1 MATPGKAKSSNK
13 TTQTD
18 EPISVYLKKLESDVV
33 REETKQLIDL
43 MQTVTGE
50 APKMWGPSIVGF
62 GTHHYKYDSGR
73 EGDTCAVGF
82 AARKGKF
89 ALYVAIPED
98 DREKQL
104 AALGKA
110 TSEGGCIWV
119 KHLTDVNL
127 AVLKRLVKAAH
138 KSRKNV

>member
-1 MATPGKAKSSNK
+1 MATPGRSKSSNK

-18 EPISVYLKKLESDVV
+18 EPIAVYLNKLGSDKV
-33 REETKQLIDL
+33 REETKQLIEL
-43 MQTVTGE
+43 MQAATGE

-62 GTHHYKYDSGR
+62 GTHHYKHDSGR
-73 EGDTCAVGF
+73 EGDICAVGF

-89 ALYVAIPED
+89 ALYLEVAES
-98 DREKQL
+98 DRAQHL
-104 AALGKA
+104 AELGKV

-119 KHLTDVNL
+119 KHLADVNQ